1 MLIFLSNPSLA
12 GWENS
17 NPLPT
22 HQNLN
27 PVDWLQILAV
37 LLGGLGGFAL
47 TMLKIKKKK
56 LSQTTICYWIISKY
70 NYCTQK
76 LNVDFI
82 E

>member
-56 LSQTTICYWIISKY
+56 IITNY
-70 NYCTQK
+70 NLL
-76 LNVDFI
+76 LNNLKI
-82 E
+82 

>member
-37 LLGGLGGFAL
+37 LLGGLGGLAL
-47 TMLKIKKKK
+47 TMLKKKKK
-56 LSQTTICYWIISKY
+56 IITNY
-70 NYCTQK
+70 NLL
-76 LNVDFI
+76 LNNLKI
-82 E
+82 